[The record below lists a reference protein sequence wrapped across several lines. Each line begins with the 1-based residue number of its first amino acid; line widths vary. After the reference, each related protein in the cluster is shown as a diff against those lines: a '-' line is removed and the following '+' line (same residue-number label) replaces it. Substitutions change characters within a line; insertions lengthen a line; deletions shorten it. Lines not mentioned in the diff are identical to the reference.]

1 VIEEKENEPHAKAQ
15 GRKGGEVSAP
25 LRLCASFCCN
35 AGFVLCF
42 ALLIRCGVLWLTPD
56 ALQNDPDDYLRLA
69 TNLVEH
75 GTFGSGGAPA
85 AYRPPLYPMVL
96 TGCVL
101 VGAHD
106 SATVIVAMMM
116 LHVLL
121 GVATVGLV
129 FLLGRWWGL
138 GCCAAAVAALLV
150 ACDPILLRSS
160 SLVMTETLA
169 TFLATA
175 GLLALTWAEQ
185 RGTATGLGWQ
195 LNCHPNTKTT
205 SAAIVGSQRLPEN
218 CRPPSRIPGAVD
230 SRLFLP
236 QIVAGIVLALAALC
250 RPAFLL
256 WTLAVAVVLCWRAC
270 RSIKGDSPIFAET
283 KIGTVPNSRGP
294 TARGRIASR
303 LRAPAAFALGA
314 IIVLSPW
321 AIRNQIQFGRPII
334 TTTHGGYTLLLA
346 NNPEFYDWLRHG
358 SWGSVWRADRFNA
371 DWDRRRPSDELQADR
386 LAYAEAWQ
394 TIRTQP
400 GTFLY
405 ACAVR
410 IGRFW
415 SPLPHRLTAD
425 ETPLHRLSRYA
436 VALWYL
442 PEFAL
447 ALLGIWSARRGKGRE
462 KKEEGKRERGQILT
476 SPAPNPP
483 PPHPPSAWLWG
494 VLLVGCLLA
503 GHVVYWTDMRMRAP
517 IMPVVAIFAAAG
529 LPCCR
534 PRDNLMPR
542 KVDSLSKS
550 SGDNAS

>member
-1 VIEEKENEPHAKAQ
+1 MTEEKKNEPHAKAQ
-15 GRKGGEVSAP
+15 GRKGGEIFAP
-25 LRLCASFCCN
+25 LRLCASFCFN
-35 AGFVLCF
+35 PAFVLCF

-69 TNLVEH
+69 TNLVDY
-75 GTFGSGGAPA
+75 GTFGSGRVPT

-106 SATVIVAMMM
+106 SATVIVAVMI

-121 GVATVGLV
+121 GAATVGLTY
-129 FLLGRWWGL
+129 LLGRCWGL
-138 GCCAAAVAALLV
+138 GRRGAAVAALLV
-150 ACDPILLRSS
+150 ACDPILLASS

-185 RGTATGLGWQ
+185 GG
-195 LNCHPNTKTT
+195 TT
-205 SAAIVGSQRLPEN
+205 STVIAGSQRLPEN
-218 CRPPSRIPGAVD
+218 CRPPSHIPGAVG

-236 QIVAGIVLALAALC
+236 QMAAGIVLALAALC

-256 WTLAVAVVLCWRAC
+256 WTLAAGVVCTAKVSGLRVPLLRRSSAGGDPQPSTACKQAVAHGKV
-270 RSIKGDSPIFAET
+270 
-283 KIGTVPNSRGP
+283 
-294 TARGRIASR
+294 AS
-303 LRAPAAFALGA
+303 AAAFALGA
-314 IIVLSPW
+314 LLVLSPW
-321 AIRNQIQFGRPII
+321 AIRNQIQFGRPIV

-346 NNPEFYDWLRHG
+346 NNPDFYDWLRSG
-358 SWGSVWRADRFNA
+358 SWGSVWQADEFNYN
-371 DWDRRRPSDELQADR
+371 WDLRRPRDESQADR
-386 LAYAEAWQ
+386 QAYAEAWQ
-394 TIRTQP
+394 AIRAQP

-415 SPLPHRLTAD
+415 SPLPHRVTAD
-425 ETPLHRLSRYA
+425 ETQFHRLSRYA

-447 ALLGIWSARRGKGRE
+447 ALLGIWSARRGEERE
-462 KKEEGKRERGQILT
+462 ERGEGKRERGRVFP
-476 SPAPNPP
+476 SPAPDPP
-483 PPHPPSAWLWG
+483 SPHPPSARLWAF
-494 VLLVGCLLA
+494 LLVACLLA

-529 LPCCR
+529 LPGFR
-534 PRDNLMPR
+534 RRD
-542 KVDSLSKS
+542 D
-550 SGDNAS
+550 